1 MKKVLNPLRLYRL
14 CKEVS
19 VSSQLY
25 CTRLCSAVLYFDIGL
40 VAIGKEVLQKSS
52 YVTVELSQRCSLSD
66 P

>member
-40 VAIGKEVLQKSS
+40 VAIGKFIFLLLMYFS
-52 YVTVELSQRCSLSD
+52 YKLITVF
-66 P
+66 